1 VTVDALGG
9 LATWLL
15 AFAAGA
21 VVVRLLVAGAA
32 DVLAAPA
39 LRRRNYRDHEVAT
52 AGGVLIV
59 LALVPIEAVRAGLEL
74 LDLGREGA
82 SEARALVLLACLGF
96 GLLGFV
102 DDVLGTPDDRGFR
115 GHLGALA
122 RGRVTTGTL
131 KLAGGGALA
140 LVLVATA
147 RPLEGWQLV
156 ADALVVALAANLVNL
171 LDRAPGRAIKASM
184 VAAVP
189 LALAAGSGPV
199 GLALAPVLG
208 GALGLL
214 GDDLRERLML
224 GDTGANV
231 LGAALGLG
239 AVLELGEGG
248 RLAVLAVLVAVN
260 VAAEVV
266 SLSSVI
272 DRTPPL
278 RRLDR
283 LGRRPA
289 P

>member
-1 VTVDALGG
+1 V
-9 LATWLL
+9 
-15 AFAAGA
+15 AGA
-21 VVVRLLVAGAA
+21 VVVRLLAAGASE
-32 DVLAAPA
+32 VLAAPA
-39 LRRRNYRDHEVAT
+39 LRRRNYRDHELAT
-52 AGGVLIV
+52 AGGVLLV

-74 LDLGREGA
+74 LDLGREGSSA
-82 SEARALVLLACLGF
+82 ARALLLLACLGF

-102 DDVLGTPDDRGFR
+102 DDVLGTSADQGFR
-115 GHLGALA
+115 GHLRALA
-122 RGRVTTGTL
+122 HGRITTGML

-147 RPLEGWQLV
+147 RPEGGWRLL

-171 LDRAPGRAIKASM
+171 LDRAPGRAVKASLA
-184 VAAVP
+184 AAVP
-189 LALAAGSGPV
+189 LALVAGSGPV

-208 GALGLL
+208 GAAGLL

-231 LGAALGLG
+231 LGAALGLA
-239 AVLELGEGG
+239 AVLELGSGP
-248 RLAVLAVLVAVN
+248 RWAVLAVLVAVN

-266 SLSSVI
+266 SLSAVI

-278 RRLDR
+278 RALDR

>member
-1 VTVDALGG
+1 MDAVGG
-9 LATWLL
+9 FATWLL
-15 AFAAGA
+15 AFVAGA
-21 VVVRLLVAGAA
+21 LVVRLLVVGAA

-39 LRRRNYRDHEVAT
+39 LRRTNYRGHELAT
-52 AGGVLIV
+52 AGGVLLV
-59 LALVPIEAVRAGLEL
+59 VALVPIEAVRAVLEL
-74 LDLGREGA
+74 VDLGREGS

-102 DDVLGTPDDRGFR
+102 DDVLGTQHDQGFR
-115 GHLGALA
+115 GHLRALGQ
-122 RGRVTTGTL
+122 RRITTGML
-131 KLAGGGALA
+131 KLAGGGALS
-140 LVLVATA
+140 LIVVAAA
-147 RPLEGWQLV
+147 RPEAGWRLV

-171 LDRAPGRAIKASM
+171 LDRAPGRATKASLA
-184 VAAVP
+184 AAVP
-189 LALAAGSGPV
+189 LALVAGSGPV

-208 GALGLL
+208 GAAGLL

-231 LGAALGLG
+231 LGAALGLA
-239 AVLELGEGG
+239 AVLELSSGP
-248 RLAVLAVLVAVN
+248 RYVVLAVLVAVN

-278 RRLDR
+278 RALDR

>member
-1 VTVDALGG
+1 VDAAGG
-9 LATWLL
+9 FATWVL
-15 AFAAGA
+15 AFVAGA
-21 VVVRLLVAGAA
+21 VVVRLLAAGASE
-32 DVLAAPA
+32 VLAAPA
-39 LRRRNYRDHEVAT
+39 LRRRNYRDHELAT
-52 AGGVLIV
+52 AGGVLLV
-59 LALVPIEAVRAGLEL
+59 LALVPIEAVRAVLEV
-74 LDLGREGA
+74 LDLGREGSSA
-82 SEARALVLLACLGF
+82 ARALVLLACLGF

-102 DDVLGTPDDRGFR
+102 DDVLGTSADQGFR
-115 GHLGALA
+115 GHLRALA
-122 RGRVTTGTL
+122 HGRITTGML

-147 RPLEGWQLV
+147 RPEGGWRLL

-171 LDRAPGRAIKASM
+171 LDRAPGRAVKASLA
-184 VAAVP
+184 AAVP
-189 LALAAGSGPV
+189 LALVAGSGPV

-208 GALGLL
+208 GAAGLL

-231 LGAALGLG
+231 LGAALGLA
-239 AVLELGEGG
+239 AVLELGSGP
-248 RLAVLAVLVAVN
+248 RWAVLAVLVAVN

-266 SLSSVI
+266 SLSAVI

-278 RRLDR
+278 RALDR

>member
-1 VTVDALGG
+1 MDAAGG
-9 LATWLL
+9 FATWVL
-15 AFAAGA
+15 AFVAGA
-21 VVVRLLVAGAA
+21 VVVRLLAAGASE
-32 DVLAAPA
+32 VLAAPA
-39 LRRRNYRDHEVAT
+39 LRRRNYRGHELAT
-52 AGGVLIV
+52 AGGVLLV
-59 LALVPIEAVRAGLEL
+59 LALVPIEAVRAVLEV
-74 LDLGREGA
+74 LDLGREGSSA
-82 SEARALVLLACLGF
+82 ARALVLLACLGF

-102 DDVLGTPDDRGFR
+102 DDVLGTSADQGFR
-115 GHLGALA
+115 GHLRALTH
-122 RGRVTTGTL
+122 GRITTGML

-147 RPLEGWQLV
+147 RPEGGWRLL

-171 LDRAPGRAIKASM
+171 LDRAPGRAVKASLA
-184 VAAVP
+184 AAVP
-189 LALAAGSGPV
+189 LALVAGSGPV

-208 GALGLL
+208 GAAGLL

-231 LGAALGLG
+231 LGAALGLA
-239 AVLELGEGG
+239 AVLELGSGP
-248 RLAVLAVLVAVN
+248 RWAVLAVLVAVN

-266 SLSSVI
+266 SLSAVI

-278 RRLDR
+278 RALDR

>member
-1 VTVDALGG
+1 MDAVGG
-9 LATWLL
+9 FATWVL
-15 AFAAGA
+15 AFVAGA
-21 VVVRLLVAGAA
+21 VVVRLLVAGASE
-32 DVLAAPA
+32 VLAAPA
-39 LRRRNYRDHEVAT
+39 LRRRNYRDRELAT

-59 LALVPIEAVRAGLEL
+59 LALVPIEAVRAVLEV
-74 LDLGREGA
+74 LDLGREGSSA
-82 SEARALVLLACLGF
+82 ARALVLLACLGF

-102 DDVLGTPDDRGFR
+102 DDVLGTAADQGFR
-115 GHLGALA
+115 GHLRALTQ
-122 RGRVTTGTL
+122 GRITTGML
-131 KLAGGGALA
+131 KLGGGGALA

-147 RPLEGWQLV
+147 RPEGGWRLL

-171 LDRAPGRAIKASM
+171 LDRAPGRAIKASL
-184 VAAVP
+184 AAAAP
-189 LALAAGSGPV
+189 LALVAGSGPV

-208 GALGLL
+208 GAAGLL

-231 LGAALGLG
+231 LGAALGLA
-239 AVLELGEGG
+239 AVLELSSGP
-248 RLAVLAVLVAVN
+248 RWVVLAALVAVN

-278 RRLDR
+278 RALDR

-289 P
+289 D

>member
-1 VTVDALGG
+1 MDAAGG
-9 LATWLL
+9 FGTWLV
-15 AFAAGA
+15 AFVAGA
-21 VVVRLLVAGAA
+21 VVVRVLAAGAS

-39 LRRRNYRDHEVAT
+39 LRRRNYRDHELAT
-52 AGGVLIV
+52 AGGVLLV
-59 LALVPIEAVRAGLEL
+59 LALVPIEAVRSLLEL
-74 LDLGREGA
+74 LDLGREG
-82 SEARALVLLACLGF
+82 SSTARALVLLACLGF

-102 DDVLGTPDDRGFR
+102 DDLLGTPDDRGFR
-115 GHLGALA
+115 GHLRALGS
-122 RGRVTTGTL
+122 GRITTGMM

-140 LVLVATA
+140 FVLVATA
-147 RPLEGWQLV
+147 RPEGGWRLL

-171 LDRAPGRAIKASM
+171 LDRAPGRAIKASL
-184 VAAVP
+184 VGAVP

-208 GALGLL
+208 GAAGLL

-231 LGAALGLG
+231 LGAALGLA
-239 AVLELGEGG
+239 AVLELGEGS
-248 RLAVLAVLVAVN
+248 RLVVLGVLVAVN

-278 RRLDR
+278 RALDR

-289 P
+289 S

>member
-1 VTVDALGG
+1 MDAVGG
-9 LATWLL
+9 FATWLL
-15 AFAAGA
+15 AFVAGA
-21 VVVRLLVAGAA
+21 LVVRLLVVGAA

-39 LRRRNYRDHEVAT
+39 LRRTNYRGHELAT
-52 AGGVLIV
+52 AGGVLLV
-59 LALVPIEAVRAGLEL
+59 VALVPIEAVRAVLEL
-74 LDLGREGA
+74 VDLGREGS

-102 DDVLGTPDDRGFR
+102 DDVLGTQHDQGFR
-115 GHLGALA
+115 GHLRALGQ
-122 RGRVTTGTL
+122 RRITTGML
-131 KLAGGGALA
+131 KLAGGGALS
-140 LVLVATA
+140 LVVVAAA
-147 RPLEGWQLV
+147 RPEAGWGLV

-171 LDRAPGRAIKASM
+171 LDRAPGRATKASLA
-184 VAAVP
+184 AAVP
-189 LALAAGSGPV
+189 LALVAGSGPV

-208 GALGLL
+208 GAAGLL

-231 LGAALGLG
+231 LGAALGLA
-239 AVLELGEGG
+239 AVLELSSGP
-248 RLAVLAVLVAVN
+248 RYVVLAVLVAVN

-278 RRLDR
+278 RALDR

>member
-1 VTVDALGG
+1 MDAVGG
-9 LATWLL
+9 FATWLV
-15 AFAAGA
+15 AFLAGA
-21 VVVRLLVAGAA
+21 VVVRVLAAGAS

-39 LRRRNYRDHEVAT
+39 LRRRNYRDHELAT
-52 AGGVLIV
+52 AGGILLV
-59 LALVPIEAVRAGLEL
+59 LALVPIEAVRALLEL
-74 LDLGREGA
+74 LDLGREGSSA
-82 SEARALVLLACLGF
+82 ARALVLLACLGF

-102 DDVLGTPDDRGFR
+102 DDLLGTPDDRGFR
-115 GHLGALA
+115 GHLKAL
-122 RGRVTTGTL
+122 REGRITTGMM

-140 LVLVATA
+140 FVLVASA
-147 RPLEGWQLV
+147 RPEGGWRLL

-171 LDRAPGRAIKASM
+171 LDRAPGRAIKASL
-184 VAAVP
+184 VTVVP
-189 LALAAGSGPV
+189 LALAAGSGAV

-208 GALGLL
+208 GAAGLL

-231 LGAALGLG
+231 LGAALGLA
-239 AVLELGEGG
+239 AVLELGEGT
-248 RLAVLAVLVAVN
+248 RLVVLAALVAVN

-278 RRLDR
+278 RALDR

-289 P
+289 T

>member
-1 VTVDALGG
+1 MDAVGG

-21 VVVRLLVAGAA
+21 VVVRVLAAGAS

-52 AGGVLIV
+52 AGGILLV

-74 LDLGREGA
+74 FDLGREGSSA
-82 SEARALVLLACLGF
+82 ARALVLLACMGF

-102 DDVLGTPDDRGFR
+102 DDVLGTSADQGFR
-115 GHLGALA
+115 GHLRALGE
-122 RGRVTTGTL
+122 RRITTGMM

-140 LVLVATA
+140 FVLVATA
-147 RPLEGWQLV
+147 RPDEGWRLV
-156 ADALVVALAANLVNL
+156 PDALLVALAANLVNL
-171 LDRAPGRAIKASM
+171 LDRAPGRAIKASL
-184 VAAVP
+184 AASVP
-189 LALAAGSGPV
+189 LALVAGSGPV

-208 GALGLL
+208 GAVGLL

-231 LGAALGLG
+231 LGAALGL
-239 AVLELGEGG
+239 ACVLELSTGP
-248 RLAVLAVLVAVN
+248 RYAVLAVLVAVN

-272 DRTPPL
+272 ERTPPL
-278 RRLDR
+278 RALDR
-283 LGRRPA
+283 LGRRPTR
-289 P
+289 

>member
-1 VTVDALGG
+1 MDAVGG
-9 LATWLL
+9 FATWLL

-21 VVVRLLVAGAA
+21 VVVRVLAAGAS

-52 AGGVLIV
+52 AGGILLV

-74 LDLGREGA
+74 FDLGREGSSA
-82 SEARALVLLACLGF
+82 ARALVLLACMGF

-102 DDVLGTPDDRGFR
+102 DDVLGTSADQGFR
-115 GHLGALA
+115 GHLRALGE
-122 RGRVTTGTL
+122 RRITTGMM

-140 LVLVATA
+140 FVLVATA
-147 RPLEGWQLV
+147 RPDEGWRLV
-156 ADALVVALAANLVNL
+156 PDALLVALAANLVNL
-171 LDRAPGRAIKASM
+171 LDRAPGRAIKASL
-184 VAAVP
+184 AASVP
-189 LALAAGSGPV
+189 LALVAGSGPV

-208 GALGLL
+208 GAVGLL

-231 LGAALGLG
+231 LGAALGL
-239 AVLELGEGG
+239 ACVLELSTGP
-248 RLAVLAVLVAVN
+248 RYAVLAVLVAVN

-272 DRTPPL
+272 ERTPPL
-278 RRLDR
+278 RALDR
-283 LGRRPA
+283 LGRRPTR
-289 P
+289 